1 MPAATQSPSLNRPTS
16 GPTLFARYAYPPN
29 RLGLCGPD
37 DAPALRDGAIER
49 ADDELRHLAT
59 RFEGAF
65 PYLELIARENG
76 LADPLDRR
84 VVEGYWLGNE
94 LTARVRTP
102 ALARS
107 LHERFAGRMGRRSWE
122 WLERSVGGGSRP
134 IHAFHVMEIFPRAG
148 LMRGGGDDLPLLA
161 TMDACRIRWGTL
173 VSITGDELVVSA
185 PHLELAA
192 GKLRIGPPRLD
203 TVTGWWDADGP
214 LGGIQIGEPVSL
226 HWGWACDRLR
236 PAQLRRLT
244 RWTESAIAIAN
255 QTI

>member
-1 MPAATQSPSLNRPTS
+1 VAATKPSPPTERPAS
-16 GPTLFARYAYPPN
+16 GATVFARYAYPPN

-49 ADDELRHLAT
+49 ADDELRRLAS

-94 LTARVRTP
+94 LTSGVRTP
-102 ALARS
+102 AMARS
-107 LHERFAGRMGRRSWE
+107 VRDRFGGRMQRREWD
-122 WLERSVGGGSRP
+122 WLERSLGGGSRP
-134 IHAFHVMEIFPRAG
+134 IHAFHVLEIFPRAG
-148 LMRGGGDDLPLLA
+148 LMRGGEGDLPMLE

-173 VSITGDELVVSA
+173 ESITGDQLVVRA
-185 PHLELAA
+185 PRLELAD
-192 GKLRIGPPRLD
+192 GKLRIGPPQLD

-214 LGGIQIGEPVSL
+214 LGGAQIGDPISI
-226 HWGWACDRLR
+226 HWGWACDRLSPR
-236 PAQLRRLT
+236 QLRRLT
-244 RWTESAIAIAN
+244 RWTESAIAMAN
-255 QTI
+255 RSF